1 MSDYTAPLE
10 LPGQPSPRPPHSL
23 WVARSAI
30 ESALHNGEDGVT
42 TLPYAY
48 AQRQAE
54 TDIELVFRP
63 AAEPSEPR
71 TQPRGTPEIEALW
84 QRLRDAVA
92 KLRRTPMPI
101 ADLVPLLQAADAL
114 EAQRPAPAER
124 WTLPPHAEREWPDAG
139 GPL

>member
-1 MSDYTAPLE
+1 MSDYSDPLE
-10 LPGQPSPRPPHSL
+10 LPGAPSPRLPHSL

-48 AQRQAE
+48 AERQAE

-71 TQPRGTPEIEALW
+71 TQAQDAREIEALW

-101 ADLVPLLQAADAL
+101 ADLVPLLQQAADAL
-114 EAQRPAPAER
+114 EARQAER
-124 WTLPPHAEREWPDAG
+124 CTLPPHAEREWPDAG